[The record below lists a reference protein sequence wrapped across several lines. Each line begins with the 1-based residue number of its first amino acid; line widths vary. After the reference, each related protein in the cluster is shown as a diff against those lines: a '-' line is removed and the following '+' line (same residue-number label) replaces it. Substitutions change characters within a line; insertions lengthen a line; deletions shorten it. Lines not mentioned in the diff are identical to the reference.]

1 MILNIHKY
9 FNKYNFQSYI
19 NYSNSHF
26 DSIKYYLSNV
36 SVNFLSWIKFKI
48 FLYLSFFFMNCFLI
62 FTLKK
67 IKYLILLGGNDG
79 TTSFGNS

>member
-36 SVNFLSWIKFKI
+36 SVNFLS
-48 FLYLSFFFMNCFLI
+48 
-62 FTLKK
+62 
-67 IKYLILLGGNDG
+67 
-79 TTSFGNS
+79 

>member
-1 MILNIHKY
+1 
-9 FNKYNFQSYI
+9 
-19 NYSNSHF
+19 
-26 DSIKYYLSNV
+26 
-36 SVNFLSWIKFKI
+36 
-48 FLYLSFFFMNCFLI
+48 MNCFLI